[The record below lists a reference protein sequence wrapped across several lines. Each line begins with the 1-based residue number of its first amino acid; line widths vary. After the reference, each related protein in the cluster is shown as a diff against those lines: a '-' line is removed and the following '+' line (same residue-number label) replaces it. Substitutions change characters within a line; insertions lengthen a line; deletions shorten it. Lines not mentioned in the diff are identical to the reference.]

1 MNARGFLVFEGF
13 IMTDEPACTET
24 QKIPSLSDGA
34 YTLKEVELTEKGQV
48 TVQLRDQLKIYTNN
62 RFMFAFVHPEYGI
75 DVGAGIATWKNGVM
89 VEEPRVNQKGAVYG
103 LTFDID
109 IKQTSTGFSQTLLGM
124 TYEDGRCLDMVETWV
139 RASNTTSLF
148 DGLWQLKEANRVK
161 TKIIGGGHFICLETV
176 YKEGISDAAFWFGTC
191 TFNNDAEALETVL
204 TSSNQKYIGA
214 HQTLKVALTD
224 DENFSQTFIL
234 DGADVSE
241 SFQRM

>member
-1 MNARGFLVFEGF
+1 MPNVTSSVGSPKASPL
-13 IMTDEPACTET
+13 P
-24 QKIPSLSDGA
+24 DGA
-34 YTLKEVELTEKGQV
+34 YLLKEVELTEKGQV
-48 TVQLRDQLKIYTNN
+48 SVQLRDQLKIYTNN

-89 VEEPRVNQKGAVYG
+89 VEEPRVNQKGTVDG
-103 LTFDID
+103 LSFDID
-109 IKQTSTGFSQTLLGM
+109 IKHTPAGFSQTLLGM
-124 TYEDGRCLDMVETWV
+124 TYEDGRCLDMVESWV
-139 RASNTTSLF
+139 RASNTTSIF

-204 TSSNQKYIGA
+204 SSSNQKYIGA

-234 DGADVSE
+234 DGAEVIE
-241 SFQRM
+241 FFQRM

>member
-1 MNARGFLVFEGF
+1 
-13 IMTDEPACTET
+13 MTDEAVCTET
-24 QKIPSLSDGA
+24 QKIASLPDGA
-34 YTLKEVELTEKGQV
+34 YALKEVELTEKGQV

-75 DVGAGIATWKNGVM
+75 DVGAGIATWKNSVM
-89 VEEPRVNQKGAVYG
+89 VEEPRVNQKGAVNG

-109 IKQTSTGFSQTLLGM
+109 IKHTPAGFSQTLLGM
-124 TYEDGRCLDMVETWV
+124 TYEDGRCLDMVESWV
-139 RASNTTSLF
+139 RASSTISPF

-176 YKEGISDAAFWFGTC
+176 YKEGISDAVFWFGTC

-204 TSSNQKYIGA
+204 SSSNQKYIGA

-224 DENFSQTFIL
+224 DANFSQTFIL
-234 DGADVSE
+234 DGAEVIE
-241 SFQRM
+241 PFLRM

>member
-1 MNARGFLVFEGF
+1 MPNVTSSVGSPKASPL
-13 IMTDEPACTET
+13 P
-24 QKIPSLSDGA
+24 DGA
-34 YTLKEVELTEKGQV
+34 YLLKEVELTEKGQV

-89 VEEPRVNQKGAVYG
+89 VEEPRINQKGAVNG

-109 IKQTSTGFSQTLLGM
+109 IKHTLAGFSQTLLGM
-124 TYEDGRCLDMVETWV
+124 TYEDGRCLDMVESWV
-139 RASNTTSLF
+139 RASSTISPF

-176 YKEGISDAAFWFGTC
+176 YKEGISDAVFWFGTC
-191 TFNNDAEALETVL
+191 TFNNDAEAIETVL
-204 TSSNQKYIGA
+204 SSSNQKCIGA
-214 HQTLKVALTD
+214 HQTSKVALTD

-234 DGADVSE
+234 DGAEVIE
-241 SFQRM
+241 SFQRI

>member
-1 MNARGFLVFEGF
+1 MPNVTSSVGSPKASPL
-13 IMTDEPACTET
+13 P
-24 QKIPSLSDGA
+24 DGA
-34 YTLKEVELTEKGQV
+34 YLLKEVELTEKGQV
-48 TVQLRDQLKIYTNN
+48 SVQLRDQLKIYTNN

-89 VEEPRVNQKGAVYG
+89 VEEPRVNQKGTVDG
-103 LTFDID
+103 LSFDID
-109 IKQTSTGFSQTLLGM
+109 IKHTPAGFSQTLLGM
-124 TYEDGRCLDMVETWV
+124 TYEDGRCLDMVESWV

-204 TSSNQKYIGA
+204 SSSNQKYIGA

>member
-1 MNARGFLVFEGF
+1 
-13 IMTDEPACTET
+13 MTDEAACTET
-24 QKIPSLSDGA
+24 QKIPSLPDGA

-48 TVQLRDQLKIYTNN
+48 IVQLRDQLKIYTNN

-89 VEEPRVNQKGAVYG
+89 VEEPRVNQKGAVNG

-109 IKQTSTGFSQTLLGM
+109 IKHTPAGFSQTLLGM
-124 TYEDGRCLDMVETWV
+124 TYEDGRCIDMVESWV
-139 RASNTTSLF
+139 RASSTISPF

-176 YKEGISDAAFWFGTC
+176 YKEGISDAVFWFGTC

-204 TSSNQKYIGA
+204 SSSNQKYIGA

-224 DENFSQTFIL
+224 DANFSQTFII
-234 DGADVSE
+234 DGAEVIE
-241 SFQRM
+241 PFLRM

>member
-1 MNARGFLVFEGF
+1 
-13 IMTDEPACTET
+13 MTDEAVCTET
-24 QKIPSLSDGA
+24 QKIPSLPDGA
-34 YTLKEVELTEKGQV
+34 YALKEVELTEKGQV

-75 DVGAGIATWKNGVM
+75 DVGAGIATWKNSVM
-89 VEEPRVNQKGAVYG
+89 VEEPRVNQKGAVNG

-109 IKQTSTGFSQTLLGM
+109 IKHTPAGFSQTLLGM
-124 TYEDGRCLDMVETWV
+124 TYEDGRCLDMVESWV
-139 RASNTTSLF
+139 RASSTISPF

-176 YKEGISDAAFWFGTC
+176 YKEGISDAVFWFGTC

-204 TSSNQKYIGA
+204 SSSNQKYIGA

>member
-1 MNARGFLVFEGF
+1 MPNVTSSVGTLKASPL
-13 IMTDEPACTET
+13 P
-24 QKIPSLSDGA
+24 DGA
-34 YTLKEVELTEKGQV
+34 YLLKEVELTEKGQV
-48 TVQLRDQLKIYTNN
+48 TVQLRNQLKIYTNN

-89 VEEPRVNQKGAVYG
+89 VEEPRVNQKGAVNG

-109 IKQTSTGFSQTLLGM
+109 IKHTPAGYSQTLLGM
-124 TYEDGRCLDMVETWV
+124 TYEDGRCLDMVESWI

-191 TFNNDAEALETVL
+191 TFNNDTEALKTVL
-204 TSSNQKYIGA
+204 SSSNQKYIGA

-224 DENFSQTFIL
+224 DENFSQTFVL
-234 DGADVSE
+234 DGAEVIE

>member
-1 MNARGFLVFEGF
+1 
-13 IMTDEPACTET
+13 MTDEAVCTET
-24 QKIPSLSDGA
+24 QKIPSLPDGA
-34 YTLKEVELTEKGQV
+34 YALKEVELTEKGQV

-75 DVGAGIATWKNGVM
+75 DVGAGIATWKNSVM
-89 VEEPRVNQKGAVYG
+89 VEEPRVNQKGAVNG

-109 IKQTSTGFSQTLLGM
+109 IKHTPAGFSQTLLGM
-124 TYEDGRCLDMVETWV
+124 TYEDGRCLDMVESWV
-139 RASNTTSLF
+139 RASSTISPF

-176 YKEGISDAAFWFGTC
+176 YKEGISDAVFWFGTC

-204 TSSNQKYIGA
+204 SSSNQKYIGA

-224 DENFSQTFIL
+224 DANFSQTFIL

>member
-1 MNARGFLVFEGF
+1 MIDKTSR
-13 IMTDEPACTET
+13 TET
-24 QKIPSLSDGA
+24 QKLPPLPDGA
-34 YTLKEVELTEKGQV
+34 YLLKEVELTEKGQV
-48 TVQLRDQLKIYTNN
+48 SVQLRDQLKIYTNN

-75 DVGAGIATWKNGVM
+75 DVGAGLATWENGVM
-89 VEEPRVNQKGAVYG
+89 VEEPRVNQKGTVDG
-103 LTFDID
+103 LSFDID
-109 IKQTSTGFSQTLLGM
+109 IKHTPAGFSQTLLGM
-124 TYEDGRCLDMVETWV
+124 TYEDGRCLDMVESWV

-204 TSSNQKYIGA
+204 SSSNQKYIGA

-224 DENFSQTFIL
+224 DANFSQTFIL

>member
-1 MNARGFLVFEGF
+1 
-13 IMTDEPACTET
+13 MTDEAACTET
-24 QKIPSLSDGA
+24 QKIPSLPDGA
-34 YTLKEVELTEKGQV
+34 YMLKEVELTEKGQV

-75 DVGAGIATWKNGVM
+75 DVGAGIATWKNSVM
-89 VEEPRVNQKGAVYG
+89 VEEPRVNQKGAVNG

-109 IKQTSTGFSQTLLGM
+109 IKHTPAGFSQTLLGM
-124 TYEDGRCLDMVETWV
+124 TYEDGRCLDMVESWV
-139 RASNTTSLF
+139 RASSTISPF

-176 YKEGISDAAFWFGTC
+176 YKEGISDAVFWFGTC

-204 TSSNQKYIGA
+204 SSSNQKYIGA

-224 DENFSQTFIL
+224 DANFSQTFIL

>member
-1 MNARGFLVFEGF
+1 
-13 IMTDEPACTET
+13 MTDEAVCTET
-24 QKIPSLSDGA
+24 QKIPSLPDGA
-34 YTLKEVELTEKGQV
+34 YALKEVELTEKGQV

-75 DVGAGIATWKNGVM
+75 DVGAGIATWKDGVM
-89 VEEPRVNQKGAVYG
+89 VEEPRINQKGAVNG

-109 IKQTSTGFSQTLLGM
+109 IKHTPAGFSQTLLGM
-124 TYEDGRCLDMVETWV
+124 TYEDGRCLDMVESWV
-139 RASNTTSLF
+139 RASSTISPF

-204 TSSNQKYIGA
+204 SSSNQKYIGA

-224 DENFSQTFIL
+224 DANFSQTFIL
-234 DGADVSE
+234 DGAEVIE
-241 SFQRM
+241 PFLRM

>member
-1 MNARGFLVFEGF
+1 
-13 IMTDEPACTET
+13 MTDEAVCTET
-24 QKIPSLSDGA
+24 QKIPSLPDGA
-34 YTLKEVELTEKGQV
+34 YALKEVELTEKGQV

-103 LTFDID
+103 LTFDIN
-109 IKQTSTGFSQTLLGM
+109 IKQTSTGFSQKLLGM

-176 YKEGISDAAFWFGTC
+176 YKEGISDAVFWFGTC

-204 TSSNQKYIGA
+204 SSSNQKYIGA

-224 DENFSQTFIL
+224 DANFSQTFIL
-234 DGADVSE
+234 DGAEVIE
-241 SFQRM
+241 YFQRI

>member
-1 MNARGFLVFEGF
+1 MPNVTSSVGSPKASPL
-13 IMTDEPACTET
+13 P
-24 QKIPSLSDGA
+24 DGA
-34 YTLKEVELTEKGQV
+34 YLLKEVELTEKGHV
-48 TVQLRDQLKIYTNN
+48 SVQLRDQLKIYTNN

-89 VEEPRVNQKGAVYG
+89 VEEPRVNQKGAVNG

-109 IKQTSTGFSQTLLGM
+109 IKHTLAGFSQTLLGM
-124 TYEDGRCLDMVETWV
+124 IYEDGRCLDMVESWV
-139 RASNTTSLF
+139 RASNTTSIF

-204 TSSNQKYIGA
+204 SSSNQKYIGA

-224 DENFSQTFIL
+224 DANFSQTFIL
-234 DGADVSE
+234 DGAEVIE
-241 SFQRM
+241 PFLRM

>member
-1 MNARGFLVFEGF
+1 
-13 IMTDEPACTET
+13 MTDEAACTET
-24 QKIPSLSDGA
+24 QKIPSLPDGA

-89 VEEPRVNQKGAVYG
+89 VEEPRVNQQGAVNG

-109 IKQTSTGFSQTLLGM
+109 IKHTPAGFSQTLLGM
-124 TYEDGRCLDMVETWV
+124 TYEDGRCIDMVESWV
-139 RASNTTSLF
+139 RASSTISPF

-176 YKEGISDAAFWFGTC
+176 YKEGISDAVFWFGTC

-204 TSSNQKYIGA
+204 SSSNQKYIGA

-224 DENFSQTFIL
+224 DANFSQTFII
-234 DGADVSE
+234 DGAEVIE
-241 SFQRM
+241 PFLRM

>member
-1 MNARGFLVFEGF
+1 
-13 IMTDEPACTET
+13 MTDEAVCTET
-24 QKIPSLSDGA
+24 QKIPSLPDGA
-34 YTLKEVELTEKGQV
+34 YALKEVELTEKGQV

-75 DVGAGIATWKNGVM
+75 DVGAGIATWKNSVM
-89 VEEPRVNQKGAVYG
+89 VEEPRVNQKGAVNG

-109 IKQTSTGFSQTLLGM
+109 IKHTPAGFSQTLLGM
-124 TYEDGRCLDMVETWV
+124 TYEDGRCIDMVESWV
-139 RASNTTSLF
+139 RASSTISPF

-176 YKEGISDAAFWFGTC
+176 YKEGISDAVFWFGTC

-204 TSSNQKYIGA
+204 SSSNQKYIGA

-224 DENFSQTFIL
+224 DANFSQTFIL
-234 DGADVSE
+234 DGAEVIE
-241 SFQRM
+241 PFLRM

>member
-1 MNARGFLVFEGF
+1 
-13 IMTDEPACTET
+13 MTDEAVCTET
-24 QKIPSLSDGA
+24 QKIPSLPDGA
-34 YTLKEVELTEKGQV
+34 YALKEVELTEKGQV

-75 DVGAGIATWKNGVM
+75 DVGAGIATWKNSVM
-89 VEEPRVNQKGAVYG
+89 VEQPRVNQKGAVNG

-109 IKQTSTGFSQTLLGM
+109 IKHTPAGFSQTLLGM
-124 TYEDGRCLDMVETWV
+124 TYEDGRCLDMVESWV
-139 RASNTTSLF
+139 RASSTISPF

-176 YKEGISDAAFWFGTC
+176 YKEGISDAVFWFGTC

-204 TSSNQKYIGA
+204 SSSNQKYIGA

-224 DENFSQTFIL
+224 DANFSQTFIL
-234 DGADVSE
+234 DGAEVIE
-241 SFQRM
+241 PFLRM

>member
-1 MNARGFLVFEGF
+1 MIDKTSR
-13 IMTDEPACTET
+13 TET
-24 QKIPSLSDGA
+24 QKLPPLPDGA
-34 YTLKEVELTEKGQV
+34 YLLKEVELTEKGQV
-48 TVQLRDQLKIYTNN
+48 SVQLRDQLKIYTNN
-62 RFMFAFVHPEYGI
+62 RFMFAFMHPEYGI
-75 DVGAGIATWKNGVM
+75 DVGAGLATWENGVM
-89 VEEPRVNQKGAVYG
+89 VEEPRVNQKGTVDG
-103 LTFDID
+103 LSFDID
-109 IKQTSTGFSQTLLGM
+109 IKHTPAGFSQTLLGM
-124 TYEDGRCLDMVETWV
+124 TYEDGRCLDMVESWV

-204 TSSNQKYIGA
+204 SSSNQKYIGA

-224 DENFSQTFIL
+224 DANFSQTFIL

>member
-1 MNARGFLVFEGF
+1 
-13 IMTDEPACTET
+13 MTDEAACTET
-24 QKIPSLSDGA
+24 QKIPSLPDGA
-34 YTLKEVELTEKGQV
+34 YALKEVELTEKGQV

-89 VEEPRVNQKGAVYG
+89 VEEPRINQKGAVNG

-109 IKQTSTGFSQTLLGM
+109 IKHTPAGFSQTLLGM
-124 TYEDGRCLDMVETWV
+124 TYEDGRCLDMVESWV
-139 RASNTTSLF
+139 RASSTISPF

-161 TKIIGGGHFICLETV
+161 TKIIGGGHIICLETV
-176 YKEGISDAAFWFGTC
+176 YKEGISDAVFWFGTC

-204 TSSNQKYIGA
+204 SSSNQKYIGA

-224 DENFSQTFIL
+224 DANFSQTFIL
-234 DGADVSE
+234 DGAEVIE
-241 SFQRM
+241 PFLRM

>member
-1 MNARGFLVFEGF
+1 
-13 IMTDEPACTET
+13 MTDEAACTET
-24 QKIPSLSDGA
+24 QKIPSLPDGA
-34 YTLKEVELTEKGQV
+34 YMLKEVELTEKGQV
-48 TVQLRDQLKIYTNN
+48 TLQLRDQLKIYTNN

-75 DVGAGIATWKNGVM
+75 DVGAGLATWENGVM
-89 VEEPRVNQKGAVYG
+89 VEEPRVNQKGTVDG
-103 LTFDID
+103 LSFDID
-109 IKQTSTGFSQTLLGM
+109 IKHTPAGFSQTLLGM

-139 RASNTTSLF
+139 RASSTISPF

-204 TSSNQKYIGA
+204 SSSNQKYIGA

-224 DENFSQTFIL
+224 DANFSQTFIL

>member
-1 MNARGFLVFEGF
+1 MPNVTSSVGSPKASPL
-13 IMTDEPACTET
+13 P
-24 QKIPSLSDGA
+24 DGA
-34 YTLKEVELTEKGQV
+34 YLLKEVELTEKGQV

-89 VEEPRVNQKGAVYG
+89 VEEPRVNQKGAVNG

-109 IKQTSTGFSQTLLGM
+109 IKHTLAGFSQTLLGM
-124 TYEDGRCLDMVETWV
+124 TYEDGRCLDMVESWV
-139 RASNTTSLF
+139 RASSTISPF

-176 YKEGISDAAFWFGTC
+176 YKEGISDAVFWFGTC
-191 TFNNDAEALETVL
+191 TFNNDAEAIETVL
-204 TSSNQKYIGA
+204 SSSNQKCIGA
-214 HQTLKVALTD
+214 HQTSKVALTD

-234 DGADVSE
+234 DGAEVIE
-241 SFQRM
+241 SFQRI

>member
-1 MNARGFLVFEGF
+1 
-13 IMTDEPACTET
+13 MTDEAACTET
-24 QKIPSLSDGA
+24 QKIPSLPDGA

-89 VEEPRVNQKGAVYG
+89 VEEPRVNQKGAVNG

-109 IKQTSTGFSQTLLGM
+109 IKHTPAGFSQTLLGM
-124 TYEDGRCLDMVETWV
+124 TYEDGRCIDMVESWV
-139 RASNTTSLF
+139 RASSTISPF

-176 YKEGISDAAFWFGTC
+176 YKEGISDAVFWFGTC

-204 TSSNQKYIGA
+204 SSSNQKYIGA

-224 DENFSQTFIL
+224 DANFSQTFII
-234 DGADVSE
+234 DGAEVIE
-241 SFQRM
+241 PFLRM